1 MILHAFRNPTFAAT
15 QKIETLGSLRTFAA
29 FAREINVKLEG
40 ERRQC
45 GVVSTG
51 RRNTLIFEQRW
62 SVQYEVSSSHLLFS
76 VTTR

>member
-1 MILHAFRNPTFAAT
+1 MGRSCH
-15 QKIETLGSLRTFAA
+15 SLSA
-29 FAREINVKLEG
+29 
-40 ERRQC
+40 
-45 GVVSTG
+45 VVSTG